1 MRRDVQ
7 EPEPQKEND
16 LLQGFDEDALIGIME
31 SLEAFQ
37 EQ

>member
-1 MRRDVQ
+1 MCRSQNR
-7 EPEPQKEND
+7 KKRMICCK
-16 LLQGFDEDALIGIME
+16 DEDALIGIME